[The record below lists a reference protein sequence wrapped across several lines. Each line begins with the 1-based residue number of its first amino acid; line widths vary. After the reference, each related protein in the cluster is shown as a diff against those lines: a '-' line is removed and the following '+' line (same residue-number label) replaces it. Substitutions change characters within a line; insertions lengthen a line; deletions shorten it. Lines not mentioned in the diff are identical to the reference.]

1 MTTRRQA
8 LQIGGLATLGL
19 SLPEL
24 IDADDRHAPPRRQKH
39 ARSCI
44 LFFMEGGPAHID
56 LWDPKPSAPVEIR
69 GKYNPISTSI
79 PGLQISERLPHWA
92 PIMKHLS
99 LVRSVSHNIVDHNAS
114 SYYTVTGQSPLRA
127 GQLIRRPSRD
137 NFPPIGSVL
146 AHLKPTRQ
154 PLPDFIHIPQRMFNC
169 GSFIPGQLGGFL
181 GFPFDP
187 FITGDPSSGN
197 FQVPGLQRQPR
208 LSAQRLDE
216 RRNLLSRIRRD
227 GPLDTLPVTAGFQ
240 GQYQRAYDL
249 ITSPHAR
256 RAFQL
261 EDEPARVRT
270 RYGALAAGR
279 DSGKLAHLGS
289 SLLLA
294 RRLIEAGVRLVTV
307 WAGRQVFDTHR
318 GHYAELDNVIGP
330 PLDRAFSALVE
341 DLAERGL
348 LDETLVVAL
357 GEFGRTPRLGQIT
370 SSAGATADG
379 RDHWARCYSV
389 LLGGGPI
396 PAGQLFGASDTLGAY
411 PARNPVTPGDIAA
424 TIYQA
429 MGLDPQRRLRDPLN
443 RPHTLAAGNPITP
456 LLGG

>member
-1 MTTRRQA
+1 MQTRRQA

-24 IDADDRHAPPRRQKH
+24 IGAGDRDTPHPRQKQ

-56 LWDPKPSAPVEIR
+56 LWDPKPSAPREIR
-69 GKYNPISTSI
+69 GKYDPISTSI
-79 PGLQISERLPHWA
+79 PGLQISERIPRWA

-99 LVRSVSHNIVDHNAS
+99 LVRSVTHNIVDHNAS
-114 SYYTVTGQSPLRA
+114 SYYTVTGQQPLRG

-137 NFPPIGSVL
+137 NFPPIGAVL
-146 AHLKPTRQ
+146 AHLQPTGQ
-154 PLPDFIHIPQRMFNC
+154 PLPDFVHIPQRMFNC

-187 FITGDPSSGN
+187 FITGDPSAGN
-197 FQVPGLQRQPR
+197 FQVPGLKRQPE
-208 LSAQRLDE
+208 LSARRLDQ
-216 RRNLLSRIRRD
+216 RRNLLSQIRR
-227 GPLDTLPVTAGFQ
+227 GGSLDAFPATAEFQ
-240 GQYQRAYDL
+240 GQYQRAYNL
-249 ITSPHAR
+249 ITSPKAR
-256 RAFQL
+256 RAFRL
-261 EDEPARVRT
+261 AEEPAQVRT
-270 RYGALAAGR
+270 RYGALPAGK
-279 DSGKLAHLGS
+279 DSGKLGHLGS

-318 GHYAELDNVIGP
+318 SHYAELDKVIGP

-348 LDETLVVAL
+348 LDETLVVAM
-357 GEFGRTPRLGQIT
+357 GEFGRTPRLGQVT
-370 SSAGATADG
+370 SSAGATADS

-424 TIYQA
+424 TIYRA
-429 MGLDPQRRLRDPLN
+429 LGVDPKMRLRDPLN

>member
-1 MTTRRQA
+1 MPTRRQA

-24 IDADDRHAPPRRQKH
+24 IVAGERHATPRRQKQ

-56 LWDPKPSAPVEIR
+56 LWDPKPSAPQEIR
-69 GKYNPISTSI
+69 GKYSPISTSI
-79 PGLQISERLPHWA
+79 PGLQISERIPRWA

-99 LVRSVSHNIVDHNAS
+99 LVRSVTHNIVDHNAS
-114 SYYTVTGQSPLRA
+114 SYYTVTGQPPLRA

-137 NFPPIGSVL
+137 NFPPIGAVL
-146 AHLKPTRQ
+146 AHLKPTGQ
-154 PLPDFIHIPQRMFNC
+154 PLPDFVHIPQRMFNC

-181 GFPFDP
+181 GLPFDP

-197 FQVPGLQRQPR
+197 FQVPGLQRQPK
-208 LSAQRLDE
+208 LSALRLDQ
-216 RRNLLSRIRRD
+216 RRNLLSRLRRG
-227 GPLDTLPVTAGFQ
+227 GPLDTLPVTTDFQ

-249 ITSPHAR
+249 ITSPQAR
-256 RAFQL
+256 RAFRL
-261 EDEPARVRT
+261 EDEPIQVRT
-270 RYGALAAGR
+270 RYGALPAGNN
-279 DSGKLAHLGS
+279 SGKLGHLGS

-318 GHYAELDNVIGP
+318 GHYAELDKVIGP

-348 LDETLVVAL
+348 FDETLVVAM

-429 MGLDPQRRLRDPLN
+429 LGVDPQSRLRDPLN
-443 RPHTLAAGNPITP
+443 RPHTLAAGNPIMP